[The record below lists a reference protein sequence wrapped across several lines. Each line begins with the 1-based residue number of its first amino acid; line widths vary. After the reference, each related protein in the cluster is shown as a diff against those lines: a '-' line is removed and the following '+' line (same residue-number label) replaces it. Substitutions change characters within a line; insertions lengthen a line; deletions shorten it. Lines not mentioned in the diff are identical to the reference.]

1 MTAFVLKDTN
11 SGEYLKKTDAWGH
24 TLTAD
29 INQARVYVTAKD
41 ARRTATNRP
50 RYAEDPVPQL
60 VPVAVRISEVD
71 INS

>member
-1 MTAFVLKDTN
+1 MTAFVLKDLD

-29 INQARVYVTAKD
+29 INQARVYVSAKD
-41 ARRTATNRP
+41 ARRTATNQP
-50 RYAEDPVPQL
+50 RYAKDPVPQL

>member
-1 MTAFVLKDTN
+1 MTAFVLKDPN

-29 INQARVYVTAKD
+29 IDQARVYVSAKD

-50 RYAEDPVPQL
+50 RYAKDPVPQL